1 MTANHVG
8 VGSFTLAGIS
18 YPILGSGFRLTNA
31 DSSPSDLLL
40 YQISGNP
47 GLPALTIASSSPG
60 VNTQIDLVGNG
71 LDRSNSLSTWSVD
84 STTNPWTRPIF
95 RTHSPKTGPKSA
107 GR

>member
-8 VGSFTLAGIS
+8 VGSLTLAGIS